1 LCRNV
6 GFPFVNPTYKIGD
19 RTGLATAIALSKA
32 KEIAVL
38 KFRQQDDGDR
48 TFTSQNNRNF
58 KSYRDRGFK
67 V

>member
-1 LCRNV
+1 ML
-6 GFPFVNPTYKIGD
+6 GFITSTQPA
-19 RTGLATAIALSKA
+19 RLAITLMTRKAIT
-32 KEIAVL
+32 VL
-38 KFRQQDDGDR
+38 KFNQQDGGDR

>member
-1 LCRNV
+1 ML
-6 GFPFVNPTYKIGD
+6 GFITSTQPT
-19 RTGLATAIALSKA
+19 RSAIALMTIKA
-32 KEIAVL
+32 ITVL
-38 KFRQQDDGDR
+38 KFNQQDGGDR